1 MNPYDRYVL
10 PKLIDL
16 ACGVGPVMQVRQGL
30 ISQASGDVLEVGI
43 GTGLNLHYYD
53 ASKVRAIVGVD
64 PAAQM
69 HALGRRRASTL
80 QIPIDMVS
88 VDVHGIAAASATF
101 DTVVMTFTL
110 CSIVEPLSA
119 LEEMRRLLKPDGR
132 LLFAEHGLAP
142 HASISRWQTR
152 LTPVWKRFAGGCHL
166 DRNIPHLITQ
176 AGFHIV
182 ECEAAYLSGPKP
194 MTYVY
199 VGTALPS
206 AS

>member
-10 PKLIDL
+10 PKLIDF
-16 ACGVGPVMQVRQGL
+16 ACGVGPVMQVRETL
-30 ISQASGDVLEVGI
+30 ISQASGNVLEVGI
-43 GTGLNLHYYD
+43 GTGLNLRYYD
-53 ASKVRAIVGVD
+53 VSKVKSIVGID

-69 HALGRRRASTL
+69 QTLGRRRASTI
-80 QIPIDMVS
+80 QIPVDMVS
-88 VDVHGIAAASATF
+88 VDVHGIAAKSSTF

-119 LEEMRRLLKPDGR
+119 LDEMYRVLKPDGR
-132 LLFAEHGLAP
+132 LLFAEHGLACD
-142 HASISRWQTR
+142 ASISRWQTR
-152 LTPVWKRFAGGCHL
+152 LTPMWKRFAGGCHL
-166 DRNIPHLITQ
+166 DRNIPQLITQ
-176 AGFHIV
+176 AGFQIV

-199 VGTALPS
+199 VGSAVPS